1 MALDNIDPTVM
12 AEIINGVKS
21 GMIPILMKELK
32 SLDIPGV
39 NEKIGKKRGR
49 EREGGEGGKKK
60 RRAKKRRERKK
71 KMLISLQ
78 MRGSLGRST

>member
-1 MALDNIDPTVM
+1 MALDNIDPAVM

-49 EREGGEGGKKK
+49 EREGRRRGRKEEEKSKKEEREK
-60 RRAKKRRERKK
+60 ERR
-71 KMLISLQ
+71 SC
-78 MRGSLGRST
+78 